1 MNFTKKTEGKMEAQG
16 TKLFIVD
23 DNKLL
28 VTNLKFY
35 LENRFGDSIAI
46 STFENGESCL
56 KEISTD
62 TNIIVLDYFMDG
74 KNGLDTLK
82 EIKKNN
88 PKTKVIM
95 LSNNEDIAIA
105 IETFR
110 AGAKD
115 YLLKEND
122 YLKRLTTI
130 IGKLL
135 KRPIHIIVKGFS
147 K

>member
-1 MNFTKKTEGKMEAQG
+1 MEAQG